1 MKSKFSLGLL
11 LIVFLFADICVYAVD
26 VTLLVDR
33 RGFPRKK
40 DCYIRI
46 SLSDSK
52 GQLNPSNEAFYQ
64 GEYLRFV
71 ITSEGG
77 WKLDDDF
84 LDDVLPNIVFEQ
96 GNQTYQIHNHEPA
109 YDGKKITRI
118 LISVQKELDT
128 SQPFTVSIARKDITG
143 GAQLFLPQEMW
154 RGYPQLM
161 KEFETSKQLYE
172 MGLHLGSFTQLT
184 ALLDNPQLSKF
195 TFCEDAAN
203 LRNDVY
209 SSFLQSIIGDF
220 IKIRLDTMLRDE
232 AELGALK
239 DLRQKY
245 IVLLDSMVFDTVKS
259 SPFLGKL
266 VEIRTDAADRY
277 DDLLSNIERIGT
289 NLDYSKIQ
297 YLKNSGPED
306 HRFRLLIEALCA
318 LVRAQDFNRPWQGDA
333 EPPDSIL
340 IRIEAFELAENLNA
354 LRRVIVINMN
364 QDQVILPSP
373 FVANIRSYI
382 GSYNIDTVPF
392 TQPYIAV
399 IMMANHYY
407 QGDLDSVEYY
417 LDKAFNGSSDTALND
432 WLMPIKTGL
441 SSEKSTAS
449 AELKEMSDKGMERL
463 INGQFEEA
471 LKEFQRAE
479 IIAPNSPLIAYDI
492 GIYNLVMKDTLKA
505 ITYFER
511 ALQLDSTMSVVYRR
525 LYNLYITQAKW
536 DNAIKMLEFAKIQDN
551 AWEYNFFLAFCYTK
565 VENHRAAIGCLNE
578 AAALNSKN
586 YDQYILLGD
595 AYLKL
600 GNKNVAKE
608 HYNHARQLDPDRPE
622 AYERLER
629 LRQME

>member
-1 MKSKFSLGLL
+1 MKPKFSLGLL
-11 LIVFLFADICVYAVD
+11 LIIFLFTDICVYAVD
-26 VTLLVDR
+26 VTLLVNR

-71 ITSEGG
+71 ITSEGD

-84 LDDVLPNIVFEQ
+84 LNDVLPSIIFEQ
-96 GNQTYQIHNHEPA
+96 GNQVFKILKSEPS
-109 YDGKKITRI
+109 YDGKKISKI

-128 SQPFTVSIARKDITG
+128 SQPFTVSIARKDITDN
-143 GAQLFLPQEMW
+143 AQLFLPQEMW
-154 RGYPQLM
+154 QGYPQLM
-161 KEFETSKQLYE
+161 KEFETSKQTYE
-172 MGLHLGSFTQLT
+172 LGLHLGSFTQLT

-195 TFCEDAAN
+195 TFYEDVAN
-203 LRNDVY
+203 LRRAAY
-209 SSFLQSIIGDF
+209 SGYHQSIVDDF
-220 IKIRLDTMLRDE
+220 IKIRLDTTLTDESKLSQLRD
-232 AELGALK
+232 LNQ
-239 DLRQKY
+239 RY
-245 IVLLDSMVFDTVKS
+245 IILIDSMVFDTSVV
-259 SPFLGKL
+259 SPDLEKL
-266 VEIRTDAADRY
+266 SEIRADAVKRYYELLESIDRI
-277 DDLLSNIERIGT
+277 SI

-297 YLKNSGPED
+297 CLKDSGPED
-306 HRFRLLIEALCA
+306 HRFRLLIEALYTA
-318 LVRAQDFNRPWQGDA
+318 VRAQKIGSLWENDVKL
-333 EPPDSIL
+333 PDSIVT
-340 IRIEAFELAENLNA
+340 RIEAFGLTENLNA
-354 LRRVIVINMN
+354 LRRIIASSMD
-364 QDQVILPSP
+364 QDKALLSTP
-373 FVANIRSYI
+373 FIGNIRTRLD
-382 GSYNIDTVPF
+382 SYNIDTVPF

-441 SSEKSTAS
+441 ISEKSTVS
-449 AELKEMSDKGMERL
+449 AELKEMSDKGMEL
-463 INGQFEEA
+463 LLKAHFDEA

-479 IIAPNSPLIAYDI
+479 IIAPNSPLIAYDL

-525 LYNLYITQAKW
+525 LYNLYITQTKW
-536 DNAIKMLEFAKIQDN
+536 DNAINMLEIVKSNDN

-565 VENHRAAIGCLNE
+565 VENYQATIACLNQ

-586 YDQYILLGD
+586 YIQYIYLGD

-600 GNKNVAKE
+600 GNTNVAKE
-608 HYNHARQLDPDRPE
+608 QYDHARQLEPNRPE
-622 AYERLER
+622 AYDRLKQIE
-629 LRQME
+629 